1 MGFIYLEYDAVTG
14 AWHVR
19 DGLADF
25 LGGLPLRCFPNEFIF
40 VIHPQ
45 DPILKDVIYQWVV
58 YSVVPNPCPKP
69 LGKLLHVNT
78 IAVT

>member
-19 DGLADF
+19 DGLTDF

-40 VIHPQ
+40 VIHP
-45 DPILKDVIYQWVV
+45 
-58 YSVVPNPCPKP
+58 
-69 LGKLLHVNT
+69 
-78 IAVT
+78 